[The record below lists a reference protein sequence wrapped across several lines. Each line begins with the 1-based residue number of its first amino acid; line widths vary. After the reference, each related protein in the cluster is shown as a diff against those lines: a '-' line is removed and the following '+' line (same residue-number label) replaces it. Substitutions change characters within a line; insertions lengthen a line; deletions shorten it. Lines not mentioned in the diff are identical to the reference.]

1 MARYEDFYV
10 TNLHADKIYDLSGAD
25 ITPGIN
31 PSGGMDYFVDNNYG
45 SDGNTGL
52 SWETPYK
59 TLAKAVTISN
69 ANIAADARYYRRGFA
84 SRNRIY
90 YRADTETATL
100 VAFPNK
106 CDVIGVG
113 SYDANSKPGI
123 SGNHAPVNTGNYGT
137 RFINIWFKG
146 VAAATPIVDLV
157 SSSSGIQFIG
167 CTFDGA
173 AGTVTYAIRATASP
187 FLKVIGCDIFG
198 PFATGYIA
206 FGTGDT
212 AGTVIEGN
220 WMHGSAGLG
229 IATVTGTT
237 SSYQTL
243 VKDNVISTTSTGLCV
258 DDEANGSA
266 GILYLVGNRF
276 MNGATLTNYAGYTGI
291 IDPNIARC
299 VDNICM
305 GADVSMRVPAIV
317 TT

>member
-1 MARYEDFYV
+1 MSMLDRVFENDSELVRIKNPIMF
-10 TNLHADKIYDLSGAD
+10 DQCMGA
-25 ITPGIN
+25 N
-31 PSGGMDYFVDNNYG
+31 PSGGKDYYVDNNVGTSVGDG
-45 SDGNTGL
+45 SSWKTPMKNLAVAITASNKDIAL
-52 SWETPYK
+52 STNRWW
-59 TLAKAVTISN
+59 
-69 ANIAADARYYRRGFA
+69 AR
-84 SRNRIY
+84 RNRIFY
-90 YRADTETATL
+90 CADTETVTL
-100 VAFPNK
+100 TAFPNK

-113 SYDANSKPGI
+113 SYDANTKPGI
-123 SGNHAPVNTGNYGT
+123 SGNHAPVNAGNYGT
-137 RFINIWFKG
+137 RFINVWFKG
-146 VAAATPIVDLV
+146 VAEATPIVDLA
-157 SSSSGIQFIG
+157 STSSGIQFIG
-167 CTFDGA
+167 CTFDGV

-187 FLKVIGCDIFG
+187 FLKVVDCDIFG
-198 PFATGYIA
+198 TFATGYIA

-243 VKDNVISTTSTGLCV
+243 IKNNIISTTSTGLCV
-258 DDEANGSA
+258 DDEADGST

-305 GADVSMRVPAIV
+305 GADVSMRVPRV
-317 TT
+317 VVS

>member
-1 MARYEDFYV
+1 MARHEQFSVNELTVSTIKNQYGSV
-10 TNLHADKIYDLSGAD
+10 
-25 ITPGIN
+25 ITPGPN
-31 PSGGMDYFVDNNYG
+31 PSGGMDYYVDNN
-45 SDGNTGL
+45 DGADTYDGL
-52 SWETPYK
+52 SWDTAYK
-59 TLAKAVTISN
+59 TLATAITASN
-69 ANIAADARYYRRGFA
+69 AYITGTHAAK
-84 SRNRIY
+84 RNRIFY
-90 YRADTETATL
+90 IADTETVDLA
-100 VAFPNK
+100 AFPKK

-113 SYDANSKPGI
+113 SYDANVKPGI
-123 SGNHAPVNTGNYGT
+123 SGEHAPVGAGCYGT
-137 RFINIWFKG
+137 RFYNIWFK
-146 VAAATPIVDLV
+146 ATATAVPLIDLT
-157 SSSSGIQFIG
+157 SATSGCQFIG

-187 FLKVIGCDIFG
+187 FLKVIDCDFFG
-198 PFATGYIA
+198 TFATGYIT

-220 WMHGSAGLG
+220 FMHGSAGLG
-229 IATVTGTT
+229 ISTVTGTT

-243 VKDNVISTTSTGLCV
+243 VKNNIISTTGTGLCV
-258 DDEANGSA
+258 DDEANSST

-317 TT
+317 VT

>member
-1 MARYEDFYV
+1 MSYTNFPNGV
-10 TNLHADKIYDLSGAD
+10 TSFGIPLPSAGRDISGS
-25 ITPGIN
+25 T
-31 PSGGMDYFVDNNYG
+31 YFVDNNSG
-45 SDGNTGL
+45 SDSNDGS
-52 SWETPYK
+52 SWERAFK
-59 TLAKAVTISN
+59 TFAKAVTISN
-69 ANIAADARYYRRGFA
+69 LDIARGSDRWAR
-84 SRNRIY
+84 RNTIY
-90 YRADTETATL
+90 YAADTETATI

-113 SYDANSKPGI
+113 SYDANTKPGI

-137 RFINIWFKG
+137 RFYNIWFKG

-167 CTFDGA
+167 CTFDGV

-198 PFATGYIA
+198 TFATGYIA
-206 FGTGDT
+206 FGTGET

-220 WMHGSAGLG
+220 WMHGTAGLG
-229 IATVTGTT
+229 ISTVTGTT

-243 VKDNVISTTSTGLCV
+243 VKNNIISTTSTGLCV
-258 DDEANGSA
+258 DDEADSST

-291 IDPNIARC
+291 VDPNIARC
-299 VDNICM
+299 VDNICT
-305 GADVSMRVPAIV
+305 GADISVRVPVIV